1 MKYNLITYTYI
12 FRGRDLELLVKAAM
26 EKQSYADKKYSEAE
40 LIQTKYEERIRR
52 LQEHAVSLNAR
63 EKQIAKEK
71 VSLSRERLALH
82 NEKKQAESRQQCSLC
97 KSTQHVPIYN
107 FESSHGFPDSFQN
120 VSVSRDEG
128 DTNVMSA
135 MKAIA
140 QELVSLKLKK
150 QFDLM
155 QRPEVG
161 RTTLPNSI
169 ERNVDDTG
177 LPNNSLPQASESTS
191 GAFMV
196 GSVLPM
202 SGSWS
207 ICKYS

>member
-1 MKYNLITYTYI
+1 
-12 FRGRDLELLVKAAM
+12 M
-26 EKQSYADKKYSEAE
+26 ERQAHADKKYAEAE
-40 LIQTKYEERIRR
+40 LIQSKYEERIRR

-82 NEKKQAESRQQCSLC
+82 NEKKQVESRQQCSLC
-97 KSTQHVPIYN
+97 KSAQHVPVYN
-107 FESSHGFPDSFQN
+107 YESAHTFPDSFQN

-150 QFDLM
+150 QIDLR
-155 QRPEVG
+155 QRSELG
-161 RTTLPNSI
+161 RTTLPNSVPL
-169 ERNVDDTG
+169 EEYGMPSD
-177 LPNNSLPQASESTS
+177 SLQPQASESTS
-191 GAFMV
+191 GAFKV
-196 GSVLPM
+196 GTNF
-202 SGSWS
+202 
-207 ICKYS
+207 